1 MNSMGQNVVLNISNI
16 YVNYDSVQVL
26 KDVSIIV
33 KNREIVCLIGANGAG
48 KTTTLRSISRI
59 VPVAKGD
66 IAFWGK
72 SIISIPPNKIVAMG
86 ISQIPERRELFPDFT
101 VLENLEMG
109 AYLLKDKKQIKETM
123 EWCFELFP
131 TIKER
136 IKQISGTLSG
146 GEQQMLAIA
155 RGLMSEPKLLLM
167 DEPSLGLAPKYVN
180 EIFEIVQS
188 VNKKGV
194 TILLVEQNAYQALS
208 IAHRGYVLENGSIS
222 VEGESQYLI
231 ADDRVKKAYL
241 GG

>member
-1 MNSMGQNVVLNISNI
+1 MNPEDQNIVLNISNI

-26 KDVSIIV
+26 KDVSIFV
-33 KNREIVCLIGANGAG
+33 KKQEIVSLIGANGAG
-48 KTTTLRSISRI
+48 KTTTLRSISGI
-59 VPVAKGD
+59 VPVVKGD
-66 IAFWGK
+66 ITFWGT
-72 SIISIPPNKIVAMG
+72 STISIPPNKIVALG

-123 EWCFELFP
+123 DWCFELFP
-131 TIKER
+131 IIRER
-136 IKQISGTLSG
+136 IKQVSGTLSG

-155 RGLMSEPKLLLM
+155 RGLMSNPKLLLM

-188 VNKKGV
+188 VNKRGV

-222 VEGESQYLI
+222 VEGESRFLI
-231 ADDRVKKAYL
+231 TDDRVKKAYL

>member
-1 MNSMGQNVVLNISNI
+1 MNPPDQNIILNISNI

-26 KDVSIIV
+26 KDVSILV
-33 KNREIVCLIGANGAG
+33 KNEEIVSLIGGNGAG
-48 KTTTLRSISRI
+48 KTTTLRSISGI
-59 VPVAKGD
+59 VSVTKGD
-66 IAFWGK
+66 IAFLGK

-146 GEQQMLAIA
+146 GEQKM
-155 RGLMSEPKLLLM
+155 
-167 DEPSLGLAPKYVN
+167 
-180 EIFEIVQS
+180 
-188 VNKKGV
+188 
-194 TILLVEQNAYQALS
+194 
-208 IAHRGYVLENGSIS
+208 
-222 VEGESQYLI
+222 
-231 ADDRVKKAYL
+231 
-241 GG
+241 

>member
-1 MNSMGQNVVLNISNI
+1 MNSMDQNIVLNISNI

-26 KDVSIIV
+26 KDVSILV

-59 VPVAKGD
+59 VPVVKGD
-66 IAFWGK
+66 ITFWGT
-72 SIISIPPNKIVAMG
+72 STISIPPNKIVALG

-123 EWCFELFP
+123 DWCFELFP
-131 TIKER
+131 IIKER
-136 IKQISGTLSG
+136 MKQVSGTLSG

-155 RGLMSEPKLLLM
+155 RGLMSNPKLLLM
-167 DEPSLGLAPKYVN
+167 DEPSLGLAPKFVN

-188 VNKKGV
+188 VNKRGV

-208 IAHRGYVLENGSIS
+208 IAHRGYAN
-222 VEGESQYLI
+222 
-231 ADDRVKKAYL
+231 R
-241 GG
+241 

>member
-1 MNSMGQNVVLNISNI
+1 MNPADQNIVLNISNI

-26 KDVSIIV
+26 KGVSIFV
-33 KNREIVCLIGANGAG
+33 KEQEIVSLIGANGAG
-48 KTTTLRSISRI
+48 KTTTLRSISGI
-59 VPVAKGD
+59 VPVVTGD
-66 IAFWGK
+66 ITFWGT
-72 SIISIPPNKIVAMG
+72 STISIPPNKIVALG

-123 EWCFELFP
+123 DWCFELFP
-131 TIKER
+131 IIRER
-136 IKQISGTLSG
+136 IKQVSGTLSG

-155 RGLMSEPKLLLM
+155 RGLMSNPKLLLM

-222 VEGESQYLI
+222 VEGESRHLI
-231 ADDRVKKAYL
+231 TDDRVKKAYL